1 MHLQLVTDSTPEWII
16 GEDTAGGDAW
26 LVRTRAPR
34 LMARVC
40 HRSTLEVGTPS
51 IQLGCGVTL
60 AEVRWLGVPNGRP
73 SLEELLLRADDV
85 LGDWLQR
92 QITRASRVA

>member
-16 GEDTAGGDAW
+16 GEDTGTGDAW

-34 LMARVC
+34 LIARVC

-60 AEVRWLGVPNGRP
+60 AEVRWLGAPSRQA
-73 SLEELLLRADDV
+73 SLEELIHRADQV

-92 QITRASRVA
+92 QITRASKVA